1 MFFHYHHRLVNSTQK
16 ITLIYGLFQKEEDIL
31 ITYFLI
37 YLLILNTESAVHP
50 VGFNQESI
58 SMSNMV

>member
-1 MFFHYHHRLVNSTQK
+1 MDFCRKKS
-16 ITLIYGLFQKEEDIL
+16 DIL

-37 YLLILNTESAVHP
+37 YLLILIIESAVHP